1 MNSLFSYLFTKPV
14 MIDRCLKICILIV
27 LPFFMRAQGINIDSL
42 VQQSNI
48 PQNDTSKLIRVRA
61 IARSYAELNP
71 DSAYHY
77 SESSLQL
84 ARKLK
89 LKLDEGS
96 ALQEIGY
103 AYLNKG
109 NYPRSLQILLSA
121 LAIMEDPKTEQN
133 ALVGKFQGDDELLYR
148 TATPHLQRLSGIAF
162 IQQNLGILYANSNNY
177 EKSWYHHLLARQMA
191 DQSGN
196 IVVRSIVNQ
205 TINRIYLH
213 LKKNDSALISIKR
226 AYDLAMESG
235 YKRYL
240 GSIFLNTGRTYAAM
254 GKTSLAIDYY
264 RKSLVASAE
273 QGYLRGIVASS
284 LLLADYYTSIG
295 KKDSAFQY
303 IKEGL
308 STALHM
314 NAPDL
319 LLRADTALSGYYRSI
334 GNNDST
340 VKYQALIIKIKD
352 SLFND
357 KQAQQFQNID
367 FDQQQRHQQV
377 EAAKKE
383 YQAKWRMY
391 SLLAGLLVFLFIAL
405 LLWRN
410 SRHRKL
416 ANLLLSKQKA
426 ELESTLLSLKETQK
440 QLIQSEK
447 MASLGEL
454 TAGIAHEIQNPL
466 NFVNNFSDVNRE
478 LVDELQTELSSG
490 NVQSANEIARSI
502 KENEEKINRHG
513 RRAESIVNGMLQHS
527 RTSSGQKE
535 PTDVNALV
543 DEYLRLAYHG
553 LRAKDKTFNSEIKT
567 DFDAGIE
574 KIRIVPQEI
583 GRVILNLVNNAFYA
597 VNEKQK
603 TISGKYEPC
612 VAVQTK
618 KLNDK
623 IEIAIRDN
631 GDGISQKILDKIFQ
645 PFFTTKPT
653 GQGTGLGLSLAYDI
667 VKAHGGEIK
676 VNTSEGEGSEF
687 VIQLPTQ
694 A

>member
-1 MNSLFSYLFTKPV
+1 LFSYLFLNPV
-14 MIDRCLKICILIV
+14 MINPYLKICALV
-27 LPFFMRAQGINIDSL
+27 MLPFFTTAQGVNIDSL
-42 VQQSNI
+42 VRQSNDR
-48 PQNDTSKLIRVRA
+48 QNDTSKLIRVRA

-77 SESSLQL
+77 ADISLEL
-84 ARKLK
+84 ARRLK
-89 LKLDEGS
+89 LKLDEAS

-109 NYPRSLQILLSA
+109 NYPRSLQIFLSA
-121 LAIMEDPKTEQN
+121 LVIMEDPKIEQHV
-133 ALVGKFQGDDELLYR
+133 LVGKFPGDDVLLYHM
-148 TATPHLQRLSGIAF
+148 AAPHLQRLSGIAF
-162 IQQNLGILYANSNNY
+162 VQQNLGILYANSNNY

-240 GSIFLNTGRTYAAM
+240 GSILLNMGRTYAAM
-254 GKTSLAIDYY
+254 GNTSLANEYY
-264 RKSLVASAE
+264 RKSLVASVE
-273 QGYLRGIVASS
+273 QGYFRGIVAAD

-295 KKDSAFQY
+295 KRDSAFLY
-303 IKEGL
+303 IRDGL
-308 STALHM
+308 SNAIYV

-319 LLRADTALSGYYRSI
+319 LLRSYTAFSHYYHSAN
-334 GNNDST
+334 NNDSI
-340 VKYQALIIKIKD
+340 VKYQALMIKIKD

-367 FDQQQRHQQV
+367 FDEQQRQLQI
-377 EAAKKE
+377 ETAKKE
-383 YQAKWRMY
+383 YSAKWRMN
-391 SLLAGLLVFLFIAL
+391 SLLAGFLIFLFIAL

-410 SRHRKL
+410 SQQRKK
-416 ANLLLSKQKA
+416 ANLVLSKQKA
-426 ELESTLLSLKETQK
+426 ELESALLSLKETQK

-466 NFVNNFSDVNRE
+466 NFVNNFSDVNKE
-478 LVDELQTELSSG
+478 LVDELRSELAAG
-490 NVQSANEIARSI
+490 NLEAARGIADNI
-502 KENEEKINRHG
+502 HENEEKIYHHG
-513 RRAESIVNGMLQHS
+513 RRADSIVKGMLQHS
-527 RTSSGQKE
+527 RTTGGQKE
-535 PTDVNALV
+535 LTDINMLAG
-543 DEYLRLAYHG
+543 EYLRLAYHG
-553 LRAKDKTFNSEIKT
+553 LRAKEKSFNAKLET
-567 DFDAGIE
+567 NFDNNTG
-574 KIRIVPQEI
+574 KINIVPEDI
-583 GRVILNLVNNAFYA
+583 GRVILNLINNAFYA

-603 TISGKYEPC
+603 EDGSGYEPT
-612 VAVQTK
+612 VVVSTK
-618 KLNDK
+618 KINGK
-623 IEIAIRDN
+623 VEIRVRDN
-631 GDGISQKILDKIFQ
+631 GNGISKGVIDKIFQ

-676 VNTSEGEGSEF
+676 VETSEEEGCEF

-694 A
+694 V